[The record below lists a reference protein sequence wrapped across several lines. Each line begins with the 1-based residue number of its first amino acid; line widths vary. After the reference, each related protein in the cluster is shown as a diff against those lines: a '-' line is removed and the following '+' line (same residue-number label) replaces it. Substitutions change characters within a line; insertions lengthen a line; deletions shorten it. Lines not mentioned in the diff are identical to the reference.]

1 MRGTPTRSSP
11 RRWTSSKTTSPGWCS
26 TPPWRFSDAGQA
38 TGSGQPA
45 LERGDLDPPPARA
58 QGPKARLR
66 LGHRGRSRAGSANR
80 QGLRLGPRRRGPVDW
95 LHGSPRERARLHPQL
110 APAASGSA
118 RHARARLPARP
129 VDGARRAH
137 PGAPAAG
144 GRRTRAVKAPIEHT
158 SPAPSAAVLE
168 PFAHGGRA
176 LMLGHVHPDADVLGT
191 LLALGLALEA
201 QSWSVVYGGP
211 HPAPSLLGFLP
222 GVERYRTLDRL
233 DGRYDIVVLTDC
245 PNPQRTEG
253 LIDQARA
260 AGKLV
265 VNIDHHPDNR
275 RYGDVNWIDVT
286 AAATGE
292 MVYELLTALRVSVTP
307 AMATNLFTAIHTDTG
322 SFRYSNVT
330 ARTFTIAAALVA
342 AGARP
347 ELVSESLYE
356 RRAPDA
362 LRWLG
367 EALARVEV
375 SADGQVGWLALP
387 ARAVPERIVES
398 EELVNYP
405 RSVAS
410 VRVACLLRELD
421 GTVKVRLRGKGDVDV
436 QKIAA
441 QFGGGGHVNAAG
453 CTVSGPL
460 PEATR
465 RVLDAVRRAVDDEAA
480 S

>member
-1 MRGTPTRSSP
+1 
-11 RRWTSSKTTSPGWCS
+11 
-26 TPPWRFSDAGQA
+26 
-38 TGSGQPA
+38 
-45 LERGDLDPPPARA
+45 
-58 QGPKARLR
+58 
-66 LGHRGRSRAGSANR
+66 
-80 QGLRLGPRRRGPVDW
+80 
-95 LHGSPRERARLHPQL
+95 
-110 APAASGSA
+110 
-118 RHARARLPARP
+118 
-129 VDGARRAH
+129 
-137 PGAPAAG
+137 
-144 GRRTRAVKAPIEHT
+144 
-158 SPAPSAAVLE
+158 
-168 PFAHGGRA
+168 
-176 LMLGHVHPDADVLGT
+176 MLGHVHPDADVLGT

-201 QSWSVVYGGP
+201 RDWSVVYGGP
-211 HPAPSLLGFLP
+211 HPSPDLLAFLP
-222 GVERYRTLDRL
+222 GVDRYRTLDRL
-233 DGRYDIVVLTDC
+233 DGRFDVVVLTDC

-253 LIDQARA
+253 LIDQARDA
-260 AGKLV
+260 AQVV

-275 RYGDVNWIDVT
+275 RYGHVNWIDVT

-292 MVYELLTALRVSVTP
+292 MVYELLTALRVPLTP
-307 AMATNLFTAIHTDTG
+307 AIATNLYTAIHTDTG

-362 LRWLG
+362 LHWLG

-375 SADGQVGWLALP
+375 SEDGRVGWLALS
-387 ARAVPERIVES
+387 ADSIPERIVES

-410 VRVACLLRELD
+410 VRVACLLRELN
-421 GTVKVRLRGKGDVDV
+421 GTVKVSLRGKGDVDV

-453 CTVSGPL
+453 CTVPGPL

-465 RVLDAVRRAVDDEAA
+465 LLLSAVRRAVDANGT

>member
-1 MRGTPTRSSP
+1 
-11 RRWTSSKTTSPGWCS
+11 
-26 TPPWRFSDAGQA
+26 
-38 TGSGQPA
+38 
-45 LERGDLDPPPARA
+45 
-58 QGPKARLR
+58 
-66 LGHRGRSRAGSANR
+66 
-80 QGLRLGPRRRGPVDW
+80 
-95 LHGSPRERARLHPQL
+95 
-110 APAASGSA
+110 
-118 RHARARLPARP
+118 
-129 VDGARRAH
+129 
-137 PGAPAAG
+137 
-144 GRRTRAVKAPIEHT
+144 
-158 SPAPSAAVLE
+158 
-168 PFAHGGRA
+168 
-176 LMLGHVHPDADVLGT
+176 MLGHVHPDADVLGT

-201 QSWSVVYGGP
+201 RDWSVVYGGP
-211 HPAPSLLGFLP
+211 HPSPDLLAFLP
-222 GVERYRTLDRL
+222 GVDRYRTLDRL
-233 DGRYDIVVLTDC
+233 DGRFDVVVLTDC

-253 LIDQARA
+253 LIDQARDA
-260 AGKLV
+260 AQVV

-275 RYGDVNWIDVT
+275 RYGHVNWIDVT

-292 MVYELLTALRVSVTP
+292 MVYELLTALRVPLTP
-307 AMATNLFTAIHTDTG
+307 AIATNLYTAIHTDTG

-362 LRWLG
+362 LHWLG

-375 SADGQVGWLALP
+375 SEDGRVGWLALS
-387 ARAVPERIVES
+387 ADSIPERIVES

-410 VRVACLLRELD
+410 VRVACLLRELN
-421 GTVKVRLRGKGDVDV
+421 GTVKVSLRGKGDIDV

-453 CTVSGPL
+453 CTVPGPL

-465 RVLDAVRRAVDDEAA
+465 LLLSAVRRAVDANGT